1 MAVVK
6 HGKEIET
13 KADLQNLITGLIFR
27 KEDSFTLGD
36 MVNLVAKYS
45 KGTKLILTE
54 NQSKKLLNGV
64 FDEVYELSD
73 GLYRVYAVDKFWGV
87 GEVENKKLK
96 MKSYVRDL

>member
-1 MAVVK
+1 MK
-6 HGKEIET
+6 SQT
-13 KADLQNLITGLIFR
+13 LLNLIGYLFPWAASMHTYSNNSLSSL
-27 KEDSFTLGD
+27 SFE
-36 MVNLVAKYS
+36 
-45 KGTKLILTE
+45 KLILTE

-73 GLYRVYAVDKFWGV
+73 GLYRVYAVDQFWGV